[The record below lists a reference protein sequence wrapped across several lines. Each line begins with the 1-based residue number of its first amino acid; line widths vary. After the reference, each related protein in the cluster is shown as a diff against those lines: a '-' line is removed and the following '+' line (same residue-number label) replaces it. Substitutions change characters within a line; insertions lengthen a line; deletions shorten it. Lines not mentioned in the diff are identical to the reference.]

1 MTTNGPCAD
10 EPPFHTQR
18 LTLECWSLDHAAEA
32 ATIYGDPE
40 VMRYIGDGKVFDTP
54 DVMRTRI
61 GETLQ
66 RNRRWKGRMGSWPF
80 REKET
85 GALVGAVLLKP
96 IPDHEEIEVG
106 WHLARKAWGNGY
118 ATEAGR
124 AAIDYGFN
132 TLKLEEI
139 WAVVDLENERSKSV
153 CRRLGMAHLGRTNRY
168 YGRVLELFVIRPNQ
182 WNRLN
187 A

>member
-1 MTTNGPCAD
+1 MTTNQPPTFVA
-10 EPPFHTQR
+10 PFHTPR
-18 LTLECWSLDHAAEA
+18 LSLEPWSLDHAAEA

-54 DVMRTRI
+54 GAMRARLT
-61 GETLQ
+61 EVLQ
-66 RNRRWKGRMGSWPF
+66 RNERWKGQMGSWPF

-85 GALVGAVLLKP
+85 GTLVGAVLLKP

-106 WHLARKAWGNGY
+106 WHLARQAWGNGY

-132 TLKLEEI
+132 TLLLEEI
-139 WAVVDLENERSKSV
+139 WAVVDLENERSKNV
-153 CRRLGMAHLGRTNRY
+153 CRRLGMTHLGQTDRY
-168 YGRVLELFVIRPNQ
+168 YGRTLELFVIRPNQ
-182 WNRLN
+182 WSAAN